1 MVRSHCLGPVVVA
14 LVLTGLAWGQV
25 PSPQS
30 TEGPPKTSS
39 SRHPTITV
47 EEPGQA
53 PEKCRLL
60 KFWLLSDGSK
70 AYVAQALTSNEMLT
84 IVQTGPS
91 TGAAGQQGHP
101 FQAAAMRIYHWGSSK
116 TAPEGAPQP
125 PANVP
130 PVVLQPSSPTVINP
144 SVPAGTTQ
152 RPLFGQASTT
162 GRTWPSAY
170 VDTSGKVQNNSTT
183 QVQYTASP
191 GTPNITPTPSC
202 ATCNQC
208 ACSPGDAVQ
217 GGTST
222 PASGAVSTPTKLAA
236 FPAPQIIQGPA
247 TTTPS
252 TAALAGQLN
261 ASTDS
266 NQGNTA
272 APPAQSSPARRPGFF
287 ARLFQGDDQKPGAT
301 MTTVPAQPGPA
312 SQLLPL
318 ARVTPEV
325 TAPAAVEVRRP
336 ALPALPE
343 LAPTAATSAPAAT
356 TSAATPS
363 AMLPLAVVKPVL
375 KPLAAALAGATKPVT
390 AAPTTAVPAPSACRW
405 PRSGPLC
412 LPPPRLTSRRPR
424 PPPIRSSSP
433 WPAPARR
440 TRCDTPDSMS
450 RCLATITSAFPPRR
464 SVRRS
469 PRWAPR
475 LRTSRLS
482 IPGHRPRGRSPRW
495 ALSIRI
501 RPRIKNQPRL
511 PPLGRPAPRPPSR
524 RPGCRPRYPRQDR
537 SLLPGAGN
545 RFWPPR
551 PRRSRCP
558 PR

>member
-14 LVLTGLAWGQV
+14 LVLAGLAWGQA

-30 TEGPPKTSS
+30 TAVPPKTSS
-39 SRHPTITV
+39 SRQPTITI

-53 PEKCRLL
+53 PERCRLL

-144 SVPAGTTQ
+144 STPAGTTQ
-152 RPLFGQASTT
+152 RPLFGPASTT

-170 VDTSGKVQNNSTT
+170 VDTSGKMQNTSTT
-183 QVQYTASP
+183 QVQYTTSAS
-191 GTPNITPTPSC
+191 TPNITPTPSC
-202 ATCNQC
+202 VTCNQC
-208 ACSPGDAVQ
+208 TCSPCVAVQ
-217 GGTST
+217 AGAST
-222 PASGAVSTPTKLAA
+222 PASGAVSTPIKLAT

-247 TTTPS
+247 TTTPT

-287 ARLFQGDDQKPGAT
+287 ARLFQGDDQKPGA
-301 MTTVPAQPGPA
+301 PAQAGPA

-318 ARVTPEV
+318 ARVTPVV
-325 TAPAAVEVRRP
+325 TPAVTFPPPAAVEVRRP

-343 LAPTAATSAPAAT
+343 LAPTAAIPGPAAT
-356 TSAATPS
+356 IAAATPS

-375 KPLAAALAGATKPVT
+375 KPLLAARATVTKPLAPAPAAVTKPVT
-390 AAPTTAVPAPSACRW
+390 AAPATAVPAPAPAAGHGQACCACRRRGEPQGAPDVGQSGPAPPGQRRHDGPVTIPGTVCQGAW
-405 PRSGPLC
+405 PR
-412 LPPPRLTSRRPR
+412 
-424 PPPIRSSSP
+424 
-433 WPAPARR
+433 
-440 TRCDTPDSMS
+440 
-450 RCLATITSAFPPRR
+450 
-464 SVRRS
+464 
-469 PRWAPR
+469 
-475 LRTSRLS
+475 
-482 IPGHRPRGRSPRW
+482 
-495 ALSIRI
+495 
-501 RPRIKNQPRL
+501 
-511 PPLGRPAPRPPSR
+511 
-524 RPGCRPRYPRQDR
+524 
-537 SLLPGAGN
+537 
-545 RFWPPR
+545 
-551 PRRSRCP
+551 
-558 PR
+558 